1 MRSNRRVV
9 LATALGTAVIAAV
22 FILAAQVNS
31 KYGILSMAAQFQ
43 SFRVTVNNESDFD
56 LSILETGVVTG
67 AGAGASTDEL
77 GKTLSSG
84 KTIKIRPR
92 LSLSGEGGIYLK
104 YTDPRAPDVLQT
116 IGVCSYTES
125 LSGYSKVTITNN
137 KVTVKEN
144 CS

>member
-92 LSLSGEGGIYLK
+92 LSLSGEGAFI
-104 YTDPRAPDVLQT
+104 
-116 IGVCSYTES
+116 
-125 LSGYSKVTITNN
+125 
-137 KVTVKEN
+137 
-144 CS
+144 